1 MDASSLV
8 TYAYTMDVQ
17 TAYVRATRALQGRL
31 IAPYQRD
38 GVCWM
43 LFREQ
48 AERGPKG
55 GFLCDEMG
63 LGKTVQVITTMLGN
77 PKPNTL
83 VVVPKSIVNQ
93 WHEEIDHFAPHL
105 KVYLYDG
112 PKRTTNVQELMRY
125 DVVVAPYSLLV
136 NKKEETEPTL
146 LHQIQWDRVVLDEG
160 HEIRNKKSKVS
171 VSVRRLCAGI
181 RWIISGTPVYN
192 SMRDFVT
199 LCQFI
204 GLNQQ
209 IVQGHTETVRKS
221 YILRRTKEDVA
232 KFNPRLTL
240 PPCDFENVE
249 LDMTQA
255 ENELYT
261 SVFKDSC
268 ESVKQILRSTLDQ
281 NEKTME
287 ILECILRCRQVMIHP
302 QLYYDGIA
310 RQNGDEE
317 PQVWEGP
324 TAKMSRLF
332 EMIESHPDEKALVF
346 SLFTGEMKYIKSE
359 LERRGKTVFVING
372 SVDRD
377 LREKQ
382 IKAFRNFNGGC
393 VFVIQ
398 IKSGGQGLNLQQATR
413 VYITAPAW
421 NPATELQA
429 IARSHRTGQTKRVV
443 VRKLIYSGTE
453 EVRSIEH
460 SIMGLQGE
468 KSEICAKVLN
478 DDRLTSQVPT
488 KTKKNVTIHQ
498 LKKIF
503 RLD

>member
-1 MDASSLV
+1 MDLV

-17 TAYVRATRALQGRL
+17 SAYVRATRALKGRL

-48 AERGPKG
+48 ATRGPKG

-77 PKPNTL
+77 PKPRTL

-93 WHEEIDHFAPHL
+93 WQEEIEHFAPHL
-105 KVYLYDG
+105 KVYTHDG
-112 PKRTTNVQELMRY
+112 PKRTSDPDELLEY
-125 DVVVAPYSLLV
+125 DVVVTPYSLLV
-136 NKKEETEPTL
+136 NKKDQTESTI

-160 HEIRNKKSKVS
+160 HEIRSRKSKVS
-171 VSVRRLCAGI
+171 LAARNLPGRI

-199 LCQFI
+199 LAQFI

-209 IVQGHTETVRKS
+209 IAQGHTETVRKS

-240 PPCDFENVE
+240 PPCDFENME
-249 LDMTQA
+249 LDMTPL

-261 SVFKDSC
+261 SVFKESC
-268 ESVKQILRSTLDQ
+268 ENVKAILKSGLEQ
-281 NEKTME
+281 NVKTME
-287 ILECILRCRQVMIHP
+287 ILECILRCRQIMIHP
-302 QLYYDGIA
+302 QLYYDGVA
-310 RQNGDEE
+310 RQRGDPVEKW
-317 PQVWEGP
+317 QGT
-324 TAKMSRLF
+324 TAKMSKLF
-332 EMIESHPDEKALVF
+332 EMIESHPDEKSLVF
-346 SLFTGEMKYIKSE
+346 SLFTGEMTYIRSE
-359 LERRGKTVFVING
+359 LEARGKTVFVING

-377 LREKQ
+377 MRERQ
-382 IKAFRNFNGGC
+382 IKEFRKFQGGC

-413 VYITAPAW
+413 VYITAPSW

-443 VRKLIYSGTE
+443 VRKLIYAGTD

-468 KSEICAKVLN
+468 KSAICAKVLN
-478 DDRLTSQVPT
+478 DDRLTDQVPT
-488 KTKKNVTIHQ
+488 KTRKNVTIHQ

-503 RLD
+503 HLD